1 MQAGE
6 GKEGN
11 KEGVK
16 QGKRLVPVLA
26 SLYPR
31 RFRHFS
37 SQVIHKKELYYVKFL
52 IQRNSYITGVMLL
65 RQIAQLIV
73 FFLTLSPICSIFKS
87 TFSSFFS
94 SFFSLRNKVLLRT
107 LTS

>member
-37 SQVIHKKELYYVKFL
+37 SQLC
-52 IQRNSYITGVMLL
+52 
-65 RQIAQLIV
+65 QIFNTA
-73 FFLTLSPICSIFKS
+73 
-87 TFSSFFS
+87 
-94 SFFSLRNKVLLRT
+94 
-107 LTS
+107 

>member
-37 SQVIHKKELYYVKFL
+37 SQVIHKLSTK
-52 IQRNSYITGVMLL
+52 RNYIMSN
-65 RQIAQLIV
+65 
-73 FFLTLSPICSIFKS
+73 F
-87 TFSSFFS
+87 
-94 SFFSLRNKVLLRT
+94 
-107 LTS
+107 